1 MRYQEIRAFFV
12 ARKTIYHHL
21 LTEAN
26 FNDLIAWF
34 MTDEIISSKDLL
46 DCLMIYTLISGEG
59 NSSCGSSR
67 NPGRVSLLKVIVF
80 IMAACGI
87 IALMRN
93 G

>member
-1 MRYQEIRAFFV
+1 
-12 ARKTIYHHL
+12 
-21 LTEAN
+21 
-26 FNDLIAWF
+26 